1 MAAADDLR
9 PLVDASTA
17 LLRATANLAGEGSR
31 RLLGASP
38 RPVAAELGS
47 VAPVRASARRLGVLL
62 ERALSQSSAEAE
74 DSLLDALVRGL
85 VPDEA
90 RIIAALAA
98 RDWSP
103 LVHVEAR
110 RDGEEHLGLR
120 NASLI
125 GRQAGI
131 ALVRRTPTYVTRLLD
146 TGLVVAT
153 PEREDRGQEYEVL
166 LAEPDV
172 LDAIRAAARGP
183 LGPRIRRGGIELS
196 DLGRELWAARQVGPR
211 AVGQSV

>member
-17 LLRATANLAGEGSR
+17 LLRATANFAGEGSR
-31 RLLGASP
+31 RLLGVSA
-38 RPVAAELGS
+38 RPVAAELGR

-62 ERALSQSSAEAE
+62 DQALSQSTAEAE
-74 DSLLDALVRGL
+74 DALLDALVRGL

-98 RDWSP
+98 REWSP

-131 ALVRRTPTYVTRLLD
+131 ALVRRTPTYVTRLLAS
-146 TGLVVAT
+146 GLVAAT
-153 PEREDRGQEYEVL
+153 PERENRGQEYEVL

-172 LDAIRAAARGP
+172 LDAIRAAGRGP
-183 LGPRIRRGGIELS
+183 LGPRIRRGGLELS
-196 DLGRELWAARQVGPR
+196 ELGRELWAARQVAPR
-211 AVGQSV
+211 AVERSG